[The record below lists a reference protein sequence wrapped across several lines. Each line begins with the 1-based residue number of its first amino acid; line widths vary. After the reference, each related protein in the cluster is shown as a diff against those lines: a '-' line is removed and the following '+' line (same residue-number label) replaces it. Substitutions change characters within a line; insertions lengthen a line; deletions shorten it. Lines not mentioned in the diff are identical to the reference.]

1 MIAISA
7 VGWMLFVLSFG
18 IYRNRYIILIAV
30 Q

>member
-18 IYRNRYIILIAV
+18 IYRNRYILIAV